1 MSSVRANS
9 TYTAWW
15 KCPVCTG
22 EYQEVITTKSN
33 E

>member
-1 MSSVRANS
+1 MLNKQEMSSVRVNS

-22 EYQEVITTKSN
+22 EYQ
-33 E
+33 